1 MRSLTGISVAL
12 MFAGALLGQNGQ
24 NHFGAPVVTG
34 GFPNA
39 VFPAGTPATNPNIR
53 RFIPNAVFPG
63 GGGPHLTIPGQRVP
77 RYTGSGAIVVPYA
90 YPVYVNGGGYDDTYS
105 QQPMQQQPNVT
116 VIYPP
121 QPAPVIVN
129 QFGQRPE
136 PRDMAAGGNPE
147 PVSVYQ
153 PADQADQPA
162 STDHYLIALK
172 DHTIYAAVAY
182 WVNGDTLHYFTSG
195 NVHNQASLSLVDRD
209 LTARLNKES
218 GVEVKLP
225 ADK

>member
-1 MRSLTGISVAL
+1 MRSLTGIFVAL
-12 MFAGALLGQNGQ
+12 MFACALFGQ
-24 NHFGAPVVTG
+24 NHFGTPVVTG

-53 RFIPNAVFPG
+53 RFIPNSVFPG

-90 YPVYVNGGGYDDTYS
+90 YPVYVNGGYDNSYA
-105 QQPMQQQPNVT
+105 QQPVQQEPNVT
-116 VIYPP
+116 VVYPP

-129 QFGQRPE
+129 QFGPSAG
-136 PRDMAAGGNPE
+136 PRDMAADGNPE
-147 PVSVYQ
+147 PVSAYQ
-153 PADQADQPA
+153 PADQVDQPA
-162 STDHYLIALK
+162 AVDHYLIALK

-182 WVNGDTLHYFTSG
+182 WVNGDTLHYFTAG

-209 LTARLNKES
+209 LTARLNRES

-225 ADK
+225 AEK